1 MKTVNIV
8 LLVLILLIAIG
19 IGGYF
24 ALERAAHERDLRN
37 YPTAYTELV
46 RSYAEEFSLD
56 PYLVTAIMRCESS
69 NDPNA
74 VSKKGAIGLMQIM
87 PDTGAWIA
95 HKLKLDESYTE
106 TQLYDPETNIR
117 FACWYLAFLER
128 RLNNNETCVI
138 AAYNAGHGSVEKW
151 LSDTAFAEN
160 GELLT
165 IPFPETAR
173 YLEKVRTAYD
183 KYRELYPDLYNDAV
197 AGEAE

>member
-117 FACWYLAFLER
+117 FACWYLAFW
-128 RLNNNETCVI
+128 
-138 AAYNAGHGSVEKW
+138 NAGS
-151 LSDTAFAEN
+151 TIMRRA
-160 GELLT
+160 LLRHT
-165 IPFPETAR
+165 MRVTEAWKSGFPIPPLRKTEGF
-173 YLEKVRTAYD
+173 
-183 KYRELYPDLYNDAV
+183 
-197 AGEAE
+197 

>member
-95 HKLKLDESYTE
+95 HKQNWMKAIPRRSFT
-106 TQLYDPETNIR
+106 IR
-117 FACWYLAFLER
+117 RQTSGLRAGIWRFW
-128 RLNNNETCVI
+128 
-138 AAYNAGHGSVEKW
+138 NAGS
-151 LSDTAFAEN
+151 TIMRRA
-160 GELLT
+160 LLRHT
-165 IPFPETAR
+165 MRVTEAWKSGFPIPPLRKTESF
-173 YLEKVRTAYD
+173 
-183 KYRELYPDLYNDAV
+183 
-197 AGEAE
+197 